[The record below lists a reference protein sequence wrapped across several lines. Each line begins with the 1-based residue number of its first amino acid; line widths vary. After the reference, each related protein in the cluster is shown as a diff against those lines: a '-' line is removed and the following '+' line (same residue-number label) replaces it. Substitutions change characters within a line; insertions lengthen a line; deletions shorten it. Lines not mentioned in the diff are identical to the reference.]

1 VRSQESQQ
9 LESSPSAAEVAS
21 GQNAL
26 SSTQPAGMSFQGQS
40 EKAPARDKSS
50 EKRSGPLPGGQQAGA
65 AGSSKEVQ
73 RDLQRARKAV
83 REKDK
88 EIIKLKSEINHIRR
102 ESQEKLKNE
111 SQHNKDSES

>member
-1 VRSQESQQ
+1 
-9 LESSPSAAEVAS
+9 
-21 GQNAL
+21 
-26 SSTQPAGMSFQGQS
+26 MSFQGQS
-40 EKAPARDKSS
+40 EKGPARDKSS
-50 EKRSGPLPGGQQAGA
+50 EKRSGPLPAGQQAAAA

-83 REKDK
+83 REKEK
-88 EIIKLKSEINHIRR
+88 EILKLKSEINHIRR